1 MAWNGTDGLSGIDDT
16 TKPANSTVTG
26 EGRSLGAT
34 SATGI
39 SDKAGNVSDKGSVS
53 GIMIDR
59 KAPVITPSKPAANA
73 AGWYSG
79 NVTVGF
85 SCADPALADGSA
97 GSGAAACPS
106 DKLVSG
112 NGADQSVTSDPAN
125 DMADNSATGVT
136 VTGINIDGLAPQTSA
151 DNQCTK
157 TNGYCTGSTATVV
170 LTSQDQA
177 GLSGVKEI
185 RYVINGGAETVA
197 SGTNLT
203 TNSTTGAV
211 STSVS
216 VPLDGSGEASV
227 TFYAVDKADNVEP
240 GNGVSLKYDNIAPAV
255 THTNTP
261 APNADGWNNTDVTV
275 HFDAKDNDGG
285 SGVDP
290 ARTTPDVKVTADTAV
305 AGQLINGRRTTW
317 RATGAPTR

>member
-1 MAWNGTDGLSGIDDT
+1 
-16 TKPANSTVTG
+16 
-26 EGRSLGAT
+26 
-34 SATGI
+34 
-39 SDKAGNVSDKGSVS
+39 
-53 GIMIDR
+53 
-59 KAPVITPSKPAANA
+59 
-73 AGWYSG
+73 
-79 NVTVGF
+79 
-85 SCADPALADGSA
+85 
-97 GSGAAACPS
+97 
-106 DKLVSG
+106 
-112 NGADQSVTSDPAN
+112 
-125 DMADNSATGVT
+125 MADNSATGVT

-185 RYVINGGAETVA
+185 RYAINGGAETVA
-197 SGTNLT
+197 SGTKLT